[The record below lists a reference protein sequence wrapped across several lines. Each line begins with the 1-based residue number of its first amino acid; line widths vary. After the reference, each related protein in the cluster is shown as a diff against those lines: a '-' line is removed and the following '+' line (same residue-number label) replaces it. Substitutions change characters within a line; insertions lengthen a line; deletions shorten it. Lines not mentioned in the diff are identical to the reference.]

1 MKSLK
6 ERKIKTRR
14 RVLLYTDG
22 ACRGNGSHAAQAS
35 IAVRIVDEN
44 GRELERFGQAIGL
57 ATNNQAEYR
66 ALIKGLE
73 LATKHTTGQVD
84 CYSDSQLVVN
94 QLNETWKV
102 NKKLKPLWIRA
113 AGMENDFDKVTY
125 NHLRR
130 TDPRIVAVDTIA
142 NEALDEA
149 GTNCTNSALTMQNK
163 AA

>member
-1 MKSLK
+1 MQ
-6 ERKIKTRR
+6 
-14 RVLLYTDG
+14 VYTDG
-22 ACRGNGSHAAQAS
+22 ACRGNGSQEAQAS
-35 IAVRIVDEN
+35 IAVRILDET
-44 GRELERFGQAIGL
+44 GCELERFGQAIGL

-73 LATKHTTGQVD
+73 LATKHTTGRVD

-94 QLNETWKV
+94 QLNEAWKV

-130 TDPRIVAVDTIA
+130 TDPRIEAVDTIA
-142 NEALDEA
+142 NAALDKA
-149 GTNCTNSALTMQNK
+149 STSCMNSALTVQNK
-163 AA
+163 AV